1 MLNASRTDVIPGK
14 SGPSGAALMAVR
26 ALIVED
32 NGFDRRRITHAARD
46 AGLNLDFTEAS
57 TCAQARELMEAES
70 FGLCIFDY
78 QLPDGDGVAL
88 TRERA
93 GTQLNAQVPVIIIA
107 GHGEAAVAVEAM
119 HAGCADYLLKD
130 TLTAEALKRSVIN
143 ALEKSRL
150 TQERDNAEAA
160 NDVLKTVLARFSK
173 DCVTELRPTVTRMLR
188 LIRHL
193 KTESRDPHHALQLRE
208 LESAGTLLFG
218 FLQEIEKYA
227 AELPDQYRKGGHGHA
242 IPVSRRLT
250 EIEAV

>member
-1 MLNASRTDVIPGK
+1 MLNASRTDVTPGK
-14 SGPSGAALMAVR
+14 SAPSVAALEAVR
-26 ALIVED
+26 TLIVED

-57 TCAQARELMEAES
+57 TCTQARELMETES
-70 FGLCIFDY
+70 FRLCIFDY

-93 GTQLNAQVPVIIIA
+93 QIQLNAQVPVIIIA
-107 GHGEAAVAVEAM
+107 SHGEAEVVVEAM
-119 HAGCADYLLKD
+119 HAGCADYLLKN

-160 NDVLKTVLARFSK
+160 NDVLKTVLEQFSK

-188 LIRHL
+188 LIRHM
-193 KTESRDPHHALQLRE
+193 KTERWDPRHSPQLRE

-227 AELPDQYRKGGHGHA
+227 AELPDQYHTRSDGHA
-242 IPVSRRLT
+242 IPVFRRLT
-250 EIEAV
+250 KLEAV